1 MSFSFTNFSSPI
13 NTSGNESNDTR
24 KPTERQYAFY
34 KDLCTQRNVEAK
46 DIAEFASYDEL
57 SDEIKKIR
65 AYFPASEKQIELIKA
80 KIENLNKMGVNI
92 QMPNTSALTGGRD
105 GSASTLIE
113 SLIQMENQ
121 YKDKMPP
128 SEAQLQYMVNM
139 FLCPDMDFEDFG
151 IEKKVALED
160 NKWRYMTPTEFAE
173 EIKSKMNKRE
183 ASHFIDKHKEAFNQ
197 WRSTRIRPEQQ
208 RYIRILEDRIA
219 GKETPAKTEWI
230 VNDKGELEMKKT
242 LIATE
247 DVNKIWRL
255 TEMQLMQF
263 SIEDAS
269 KYIEILTSE
278 LARKEKS
285 TILEPENSREDKK
298 EDNELK
304 ALETVIYYLETV
316 VGHEL
321 FEFHEKISSLLTDGF
336 DSTEINQIKNDIRE
350 FMLEIIKQDYID
362 LAGLVELC
370 KDSITAQR
378 ILLGVA

>member
-1 MSFSFTNFSSPI
+1 MSFSFTNFSSPT
-13 NTSGNESNDTR
+13 NTSGNESDDTR

-80 KIENLNKMGVNI
+80 KIENLNKMDVNI
-92 QMPNTSALTGGRD
+92 TMPDTSALTGGRE
-105 GSASTLIE
+105 GSASKLIE
-113 SLIQMENQ
+113 SLLKMEKQ

-128 SEAQLQYMVNM
+128 SEKQLQYMVNM
-139 FLCPDMDFEDFG
+139 FLCPDVGFEEYE
-151 IEKKVALED
+151 INKKIALEN
-160 NKWRYMTPTEFAE
+160 NKWRYMNPNEFAE
-173 EIKSKMNKRE
+173 EIKSKMNGKE
-183 ASHFIDKHKEAFNQ
+183 ASYFIDKNKEAFNQ

-208 RYIRILEDRIA
+208 RYIRVLEDRFI
-219 GKETPAKTEWI
+219 GKEDYTIEWV
-230 VNDKGELEMKKT
+230 VNNKGEMEMKKT
-242 LIATE
+242 YNTTE
-247 DVNKIWRL
+247 DTSKIWRL

-263 SIEDAS
+263 SVKDAS

-285 TILEPENSREDKK
+285 TTLEPENSREDKK

-378 ILLGVA
+378 ILLGIA